1 MLIYAGLLLLDLG
14 FLYLIAAS
22 GASGAAYITL
32 TIVSLVG
39 LLLAYHVWQHIRDLG
54 SPLAETEGAILRKWS
69 RAEFIIA
76 WQNYYI
82 YVEHAVFK
90 RSLHVHR
97 HFSKHEWL
105 HHIMES
111 ASLHCFDRG
120 FDTAESGN
128 KNDWNFRTNLF

>member
-90 RSLHVHR
+90 LGPVDYALLEKDMHVKIV
-97 HFSKHEWL
+97 HFPRTL
-105 HHIMES
+105 NVVS
-111 ASLHCFDRG
+111 AHAVRG
-120 FDTAESGN
+120 APAPDVPSP
-128 KNDWNFRTNLF
+128 